1 MLVNSVCVLRW
12 ELYGTPYDQKFSI
25 WNEPCNL
32 TENDST

>member
-1 MLVNSVCVLRW
+1 MPVYSVCVFRR

-25 WNEPCNL
+25 WNKPCNL